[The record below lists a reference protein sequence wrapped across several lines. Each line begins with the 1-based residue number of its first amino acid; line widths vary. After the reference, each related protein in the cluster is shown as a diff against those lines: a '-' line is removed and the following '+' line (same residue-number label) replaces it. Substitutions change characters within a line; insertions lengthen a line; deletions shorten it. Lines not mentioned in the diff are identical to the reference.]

1 MVANMKKKVLI
12 LAPHTDDGEFGCG
25 GTIARFLEE
34 KRDIFYTAFST
45 CRASV
50 PEGEPEDILE
60 KELLSSMRHYGIP
73 YGNIIILDYPVRN
86 FNSYR
91 QNILDDMISI
101 GNKIQPDLVLMPSI
115 QDIHQD
121 HKIIAEEAMR
131 AYKKISLL
139 GYELPWN
146 NFSFN
151 NQTYIILEERHIESK
166 IEAIACYKTQSKR
179 DYSDPAFTR
188 GLARAHGVQVGS
200 KYAEV
205 FETIRWF
212 I

>member
-1 MVANMKKKVLI
+1 MKKKVLV

-34 KRDIFYTAFST
+34 GRQVYYVAFST

-50 PEGEPEDILE
+50 PDGQPEDIL
-60 KELLSSMRHYGIP
+60 KVELLKSMKCYNIP
-73 YGNIIILDYPVRN
+73 QEQIVILDYPVRN

-91 QNILDDMISI
+91 QNILDDMIRI
-101 GNKIQPDLVLMPSI
+101 GKDIQPDLVLMPSI

-121 HKIIAEEAMR
+121 HRTIAEEAMR
-131 AYKKISLL
+131 AYKKVSLL

-151 NQTYIILEERHIESK
+151 NQTYVALDEQHIAKK
-166 IEAIACYKTQSKR
+166 IQAIGNYKSQSNR
-179 DYSDPAFTR
+179 EYSDPEFTR
-188 GLARAHGVQVGS
+188 GLARAHGVQVGR

-205 FETIRWF
+205 FETVRWH